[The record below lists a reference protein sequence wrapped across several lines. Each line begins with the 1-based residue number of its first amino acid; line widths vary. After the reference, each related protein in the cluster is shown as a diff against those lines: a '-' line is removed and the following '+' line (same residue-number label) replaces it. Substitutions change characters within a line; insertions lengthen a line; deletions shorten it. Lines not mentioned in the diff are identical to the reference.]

1 MNLSTLLVLV
11 FLVGMWA
18 ALLVGPIVQ
27 NRGSGNKGGD
37 SIKSFQR
44 QLAVLDRSR
53 PGRPAM
59 VRSLSTAP
67 SARRQRAEAQ
77 AAALRQPVRASQAR
91 ARAAALRRRQIV
103 TVLSGAAFT
112 SLMLALVVGGSPF
125 VVLFA
130 LSSLLLV
137 GYLALMFQVLH
148 RQAEREMKVA
158 FLPHRNAGA
167 EPTVL
172 LQLREAAA
180 QHRR

>member
-1 MNLSTLLVLV
+1 VNLSTLLVLV
-11 FLVGMWA
+11 FLVGMWV
-18 ALLVGPIVQ
+18 ALLAGPVLQ
-27 NRGSGNKGGD
+27 NRGNGNRGGD

-59 VRSLSTAP
+59 VRSLSSAP
-67 SARRQRAEAQ
+67 SAMRQQAEA
-77 AAALRQPVRASQAR
+77 AARRTAPAQAR
-91 ARAAALRRRQIV
+91 ARWAAQRRRRIV
-103 TVLSGAAFT
+103 TVLSGAAMT
-112 SLMLALVVGGSPF
+112 SL
-125 VVLFA
+125 A
-130 LSSLLLV
+130 LSVILSGPFLYLFMLSSALLV

-167 EPTVL
+167 EPTML

-180 QHRR
+180 AQVRR

>member
-18 ALLVGPIVQ
+18 ALALGPIVQ
-27 NRGSGNKGGD
+27 RRGPGNRSGD

-44 QLAVLDRSR
+44 TLSVLDRSR

-67 SARRQRAEAQ
+67 SARRMQAEAQ
-77 AAALRQPVRASQAR
+77 AARQPVRASQVR
-91 ARAAALRRRQIV
+91 ARAAAFRRRQIV
-103 TVLSGAAFT
+103 TVLSGVAFT
-112 SLMLALVVGGSPF
+112 SVVLALVVGGRIF
-125 VVLFA
+125 IALFA
-130 LSSLLLV
+130 LSSALLV

-158 FLPHRNAGA
+158 FLPHRDAGA

-172 LQLREAAA
+172 LQLREAAS
-180 QHRR
+180 QNRR